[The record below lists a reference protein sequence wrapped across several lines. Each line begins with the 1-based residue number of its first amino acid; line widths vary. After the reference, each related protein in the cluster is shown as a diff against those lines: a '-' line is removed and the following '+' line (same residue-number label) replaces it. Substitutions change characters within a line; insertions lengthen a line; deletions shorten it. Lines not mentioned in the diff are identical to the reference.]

1 MEPDSVIEDK
11 TIELMVSAA
20 RWTVRSSVRPAP
32 GGPAH
37 LNVRREAGPGPSPLP
52 RPEPGPSGPAR
63 FTPDPSRS
71 QAGPGPAP
79 SMPLGFPPS
88 LPSLLSLGPSLERPS
103 LACAVALAHTRS
115 SISFLP

>member
-20 RWTVRSSVRPAP
+20 RWTVRSSVLPAP

-37 LNVRREAGPGPSPLP
+37 LNVRREASLGPSLLPRPGPGPPALP
-52 RPEPGPSGPAR
+52 GLWPGAVP
-63 FTPDPSRS
+63 PDPSSS

-79 SMPLGFPPS
+79 SMPLGFPPT
-88 LPSLLSLGPSLERPS
+88 LPPFYLRARPS
-103 LACAVALAHTRS
+103 NDPRS
-115 SISFLP
+115 LRLWP